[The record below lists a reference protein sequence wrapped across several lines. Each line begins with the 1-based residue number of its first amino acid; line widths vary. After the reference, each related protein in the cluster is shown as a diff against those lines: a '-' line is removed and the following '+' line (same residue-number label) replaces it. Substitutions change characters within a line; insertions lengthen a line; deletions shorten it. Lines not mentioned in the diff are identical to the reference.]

1 MKKTISL
8 LIALVFIAS
17 ISEAACLPISQ
28 KENIEG
34 LWIFPSHHTILEIT
48 EDKVTR
54 YGSNDF
60 YEYKLLDDQRMWQQK
75 GETEQIIRYRLSD
88 DGGILMMEDADEI
101 EQYFGE
107 KIETYF
113 LNTNFAGK
121 YVPDIK
127 KTNIAY
133 IEILDENRAL
143 FYNDLTEGTTPMKY
157 VLTECKFFLI
167 GCCKY
172 WVFEINDDGLS
183 MKGHHDEDFG
193 IFKKVEEIEHAQAT
207 ITDMPL
213 PSIKIYPNPTPGR
226 FIVDY
231 DSRSQIKIHNINGRE
246 VLTQA
251 ASGKTEID
259 ISHLPK
265 GVYIVNVFSEEKVV
279 GSSKIVK
286 Q

>member
-8 LIALVFIAS
+8 LIVFVFIAGV
-17 ISEAACLPISQ
+17 SEAALLSISQ

-34 LWIFPSHHTILEIT
+34 LWIFPGHHTILEIT

-60 YEYKLLDDQRMWQQK
+60 YEYKLLDDHRMWQRH
-75 GETEQIIRYRLSD
+75 GEVEQTIRYNLSD
-88 DGGILMMEDADEI
+88 DGGILMMEGADE

-107 KIETYF
+107 KIEAYF
-113 LNTNFAGK
+113 LNTDFAGK
-121 YVPDIK
+121 YVPDIQ

-133 IEILDENRAL
+133 IEILDESNAL
-143 FYNDLTEGTTPMKY
+143 FGNDFTEGTTPMKY
-157 VLTECKFFLI
+157 VLTEGKFFLI

-183 MKGHHDEDFG
+183 MRGHHGEDWG
-193 IFKKVEEIEHAQAT
+193 IFKKVEEIELAQAA
-207 ITDMPL
+207 ITDIPL
-213 PSIKIYPNPTPGR
+213 PNIKIYPNPTPR
-226 FIVDY
+226 SFIVDY
-231 DSRSQIKIHNINGRE
+231 DSRSQIKIYDINGRE
-246 VLTQA
+246 MLTQTA
-251 ASGKTEID
+251 NGKTEID

-265 GVYIVNVFSEEKVV
+265 GVYIVNVFSDDKVV